1 MSSPCDAQET
11 SLTGDT
17 RPLVLVV
24 DDDDAIRDAL
34 SDLLDA
40 AGFDAVAARDGLDA
54 LKLLAALPTAPA
66 FILLDLM
73 MPVMDGWAFCDTRRK
88 SRTFC
93 EVPVIAIS
101 ATEISEA
108 NRPVGVDAFLAKPID
123 LDKFARLTFR
133 MIGGKSERLRP
144 RTSLH

>member
-1 MSSPCDAQET
+1 MS
-11 SLTGDT
+11 GDT

-24 DDDDAIRDAL
+24 DDDDAIREAL

-40 AGFDAVAARDGLDA
+40 AGFDTITARDGLDA
-54 LKLLAALPTAPA
+54 LKLLTALPTAPA

-88 SRTFC
+88 SRTFS

-133 MIGGKSERLRP
+133 MIGRKTERPRP
-144 RTSLH
+144 RTELH